1 MPPRLEDKGLCV
13 LCVLTFMYCTAHY
26 FTGIFYAVVKQIS
39 MLFIGNKDSVFGT
52 FLVSAVKSLSRLL
65 RVIINSVKS
74 LSRLLRV
81 IINSVKSL
89 SRLLRVII
97 NSPSPSSRLGVDC
110 TTLVPKLFASVPV

>member
-1 MPPRLEDKGLCV
+1 
-13 LCVLTFMYCTAHY
+13 MYCTAHY
-26 FTGIFYAVVKQIS
+26 FTGLFYAVVKQIS

-52 FLVSAVKSLSRLL
+52 LVSAVKSLSRLL